1 VEAEEEDIADIVN
14 LDEEEQ
20 EKYYI
25 YIKAT
30 KYDAEEKYYIK
41 NEQE

>member
-1 VEAEEEDIADIVN
+1 VEAEEEDIADIIS

-20 EKYYI
+20 EKYYT

-30 KYDAEEKYYIK
+30 KYDNKEKYYIK
-41 NEQE
+41 NDKE